1 MNLAINIKTE
11 VSRDRI
17 SQEFSSEIN
26 GVHERLYTQAVA
38 LADQGVRQALIELG
52 WTPPAEIQV
61 KHLPAD
67 DTEGGLP

>member
-11 VSRDRI
+11 VSKDRI

-26 GVHERLYTQAVA
+26 GVHERLYTQAVE

-52 WTPPAEIQV
+52 WTPPTEIQV
-61 KHLPAD
+61 EHLPAD